1 MNLKEKKLRNGQP
14 SKHSEKLLQISP
26 WTFKTY
32 LIVSS
37 ASDGAADAVQIR
49 ESAEQMCRMSERR
62 YVGR

>member
-37 ASDGAADAVQIR
+37 ASDGTAQIR
-49 ESAEQMCRMSERR
+49 ESAEQMCRTSERR
-62 YVGR
+62 YAGR